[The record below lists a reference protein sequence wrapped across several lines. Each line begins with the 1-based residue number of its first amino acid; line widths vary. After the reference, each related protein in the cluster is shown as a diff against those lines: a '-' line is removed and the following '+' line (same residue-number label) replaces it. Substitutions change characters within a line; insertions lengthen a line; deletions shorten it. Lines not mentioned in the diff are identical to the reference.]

1 MKEAGE
7 KRGENVLLGVSSV
20 WKNSGN
26 FERYRKSYLLSVMQC
41 SNA

>member
-1 MKEAGE
+1 MSVGLVLDYE
-7 KRGENVLLGVSSV
+7 VILLGVSSV

-26 FERYRKSYLLSVMQC
+26 FERYPKSYLLSVMQC